1 MSVDILTPQMA
12 PAIAASVPAQTSA
25 VSGYVPVLD
34 GLRAISIGL
43 VLVSHLLIFD
53 PHPDWVYRLGLA
65 CGATGVSV
73 FFVIS
78 GYLITSLL
86 LREEDRSG
94 RIDLKNFYARR
105 FLRIFPAAYAF
116 LAVILVLK
124 LAGVIEVN
132 RHSYLASLF
141 YIRNLIG
148 SGHET
153 GHLWSL
159 SIEEQF
165 YLIWPGLLLLL
176 PAGKRLKAV
185 TGIVLAVCA
194 WRSYLVIGGKLSEG
208 QAYNRTDLRIDTI
221 LMGCILAFLVRTEYF
236 SRWNRSWLRHPLVA
250 VGSLVALALTKW
262 FAPGIAHADSLE
274 STISAVFMGLLVNWF
289 LQNEFTRI
297 ARVFQISAV
306 LFIGK
311 ISYGIYLWQ
320 QLFLG
325 PREGGMSV
333 LRGFP
338 IGLALTF
345 VVACA
350 SFFLL
355 ERPAL
360 RLKARYAA
368 R

>member
-1 MSVDILTPQMA
+1 MSVDIMSHQMA
-12 PAIAASVPAQTSA
+12 PALAESVSVRASA

-34 GLRAISIGL
+34 GLRALSIGL

-53 PHPDWVYRLGLA
+53 VHPDWVYRLGIA

-86 LREEDRSG
+86 LREEDRAG
-94 RIDLKNFYARR
+94 RINLKNFYARR
-105 FLRIFPAAYAF
+105 FLRIFPAAYTF
-116 LAVILVLK
+116 LAVILLLK
-124 LAGVIEVN
+124 LAGVIDVN
-132 RHSYLASLF
+132 WHSYLASLF
-141 YIRNLIG
+141 YVRNLIG

-165 YLIWPGLLLLL
+165 YLLWPGLLLLL

-185 TGIVLAVCA
+185 TGIVIAVCL
-194 WRSYLVIGGKLSEG
+194 WRSYLVIGEKLAEG

-221 LMGCILAFLVRTEYF
+221 LVGCILAFLVRTEYF
-236 SRWNRSWLRHPLVA
+236 SRWNEGWLRHPLVA
-250 VGSLVALALTKW
+250 VGSSAALALTKW
-262 FAPGIAHADSLE
+262 FAPGIAHSESLE
-274 STISAVFMGLLVNWF
+274 STISAVFMCLLVNWF
-289 LQNEFTRI
+289 LQNEATRI
-297 ARVFQISAV
+297 ARVFQFSAV
-306 LFIGK
+306 LFVGK
-311 ISYGIYLWQ
+311 LSYGIYLWQ

-325 PREGGMSV
+325 PREGGMSAF
-333 LRGFP
+333 RGFP
-338 IGLALTF
+338 LGFALALL
-345 VVACA
+345 AAAA
-350 SFFLL
+350 SYFLL

-360 RLKARYAA
+360 RLKERYSS